1 MIEEIE
7 RLLDSYARW
16 LRDNTALRELE
27 DWVEVTTPYLDRH
40 NDHMQIYIRRDNGE
54 FMLTD
59 DGHVIGDLR
68 TCGCELDSPKRKEL
82 LQQALNGFGVQHE
95 DDALVVR
102 ASAADF
108 ASRKHN
114 LVQAMLAVDD
124 LFCLAQPVVA
134 SLFVE
139 DVTAWLDL
147 HRVRYAPRV
156 KLAGRSGFDHVFDFL
171 IPKSERRPERLL
183 RTITRPDRSHA
194 ESFAFAWVDTREV
207 RPENA
212 CAYAFLNDSERAPQ
226 ASVLDALR
234 RYDIRPIPWSGREE
248 VREELAA

>member
-7 RLLDSYARW
+7 RLLDEYARW
-16 LRDNTALRELE
+16 LRDNTVLREVD

-40 NDHMQIYIRRDNGE
+40 NDHLQIYVRRNNGE
-54 FMLTD
+54 LILTD
-59 DGHVIGDLR
+59 DGSVVRDLR
-68 TCGCELDSPKRKEL
+68 SCGCELDSPKRREL
-82 LQQALNGFGVQHE
+82 LQQALNGFGVRQE
-95 DDALVVR
+95 EDALVVR

-124 LFCLAQPVVA
+124 LFCLAQPLVA

-147 HRVRYAPRV
+147 RRVRYAPRV
-156 KLAGRSGFDHVFDFL
+156 KLTGRSGFDHVFDFL
-171 IPKSERRPERLL
+171 IPRSDEWPERLL
-183 RTITRPDRSHA
+183 RTIARPDRTHA
-194 ESFAFAWVDTREV
+194 ESFAFAWVDTRDV
-207 RPENA
+207 RQESA
-212 CAYAFLNDSERAPQ
+212 SAYAFLNDSDRAPQ

-234 RYDIRPIPWSGREE
+234 RYDIRPVIWSGREE
-248 VREELAA
+248 VGEELAA